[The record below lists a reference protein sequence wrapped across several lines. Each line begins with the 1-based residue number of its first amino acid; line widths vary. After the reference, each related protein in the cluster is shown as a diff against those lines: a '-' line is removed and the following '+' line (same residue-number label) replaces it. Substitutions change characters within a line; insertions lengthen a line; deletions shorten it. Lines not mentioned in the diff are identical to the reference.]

1 MSRNV
6 SEKLMNEK
14 KYGGAGIHGTHLGG
28 FFFSI
33 LGRIITIAAG
43 GTTSSRASISQILTT
58 LF

>member
-14 KYGGAGIHGTHLGG
+14 KYGGAAYTARTWAV